1 MSGEI
6 TIAVLIAVAILVVAI
21 AALVWYFALR
31 PFVAQMKAASP
42 MLVRLGE
49 QFDNSPDAFKVLKE
63 IQQQFRTDSG
73 SSLRDVVNRLEEA
86 SNQSAHAAEYLKVGV
101 EASRL
106 LAKED
111 REQILK
117 VIVLLDRVTLRLDRL
132 TLKVD
137 HSAAT
142 SERIESA
149 AISVADDL
157 REAHGRADAVGPGDH
172 GAAADA
178 ASRQTPTEKA
188 LNDDE

>member
-1 MSGEI
+1 MWE
-6 TIAVLIAVAILVVAI
+6 LIAVTVVVVVVVAVV
-21 AALVWYFALR
+21 LFWYFGLR
-31 PFVAQMKAASP
+31 PLIAQMKAAFP
-42 MLVRLGE
+42 MLQKLGE

-63 IQQQFRTDSG
+63 IQEEFRTNSG

-142 SERIESA
+142 GERIESA
-149 AISVADDL
+149 ARGVADDL
-157 REAHGRADAVGPGDH
+157 SEAHRRADAVEDGNH

-178 ASRQTPTEKA
+178 ASRQTRAEKEREP
-188 LNDDE
+188 NQ